1 MIKQGLVQLYTGDG
15 KGKTTAALGLSLMA
29 AGDGNNVLFY
39 QFLKPASLELSERN
53 LCESYELPI
62 EFGVIDFQW
71 DMLNSP
77 NCERDRAIASSQ
89 IKMAMEMILK
99 MAQNREYNLIVLDE
113 ICYCVNIG
121 LIDIEQIKE
130 LIKTRDPRVEIV
142 LTGRGASEQLIEL
155 SDLATEV
162 KCIKHPFD
170 KGIAAR
176 KGIEF

>member
-1 MIKQGLVQLYTGDG
+1 
-15 KGKTTAALGLSLMA
+15 
-29 AGDGNNVLFY
+29 
-39 QFLKPASLELSERN
+39 
-53 LCESYELPI
+53 
-62 EFGVIDFQW
+62 
-71 DMLNSP
+71 
-77 NCERDRAIASSQ
+77 
-89 IKMAMEMILK
+89 
-99 MAQNREYNLIVLDE
+99 
-113 ICYCVNIG
+113 VNIG